1 MEETRMNTPAWT
13 KPVLIGAGVG
23 AVATLIAGFGWGG
36 WITGAKAEVMVSDQ
50 AKAAVVAAL
59 APICVE
65 QSRQDPAAAATLAK
79 LKESSRYQ
87 RSEML
92 MEAGW
97 ATMPGSEGADRAVAN
112 ACMEELAAA
121 F

>member
-1 MEETRMNTPAWT
+1 MNTPVWT
-13 KPVLIGAGVG
+13 KPALLGGGIG
-23 AVATLIAGFGWGG
+23 AVATVIVGFGWGG
-36 WITGAKAEVMVSDQ
+36 WVTGAKAEVMVRDE

-59 APICVE
+59 VPIFVE

-87 RSEML
+87 RSDIL
-92 MEAGW
+92 MDTGW
-97 ATMPGSEGADRAVAN
+97 ATMPGSESPMRAVAS
-112 ACMEELAAA
+112 ACMDELATS